1 MNIHFTNEKL
11 FDTLNDN
18 TIVKIRVGSHM
29 YGLDNKNSDID
40 YLSIYLENYDNR
52 NSFMWEHHQLQYKKN
67 NIDFNFT
74 TLQSFIRNALTG
86 DSTINFEVLHSE
98 DLKNSKLSWLYER
111 RNDFR
116 NYNIIKSYLGIAKRD
131 HKFWIKDTNNFKNHT
146 SETNKKLA
154 HFVRGVIFAKNLFDN
169 NFSLDLSK
177 TTTFK
182 ICGYNDLELLDRIKN
197 GILDYSFSE
206 LVKFFWILMEDT
218 RSALN
223 IMLHNREIYS
233 FMDPFKLEKLDSL
246 VMDFVYGYVE
256 GDISYVEYNQLFYEV
271 MENGLNY
278 N

>member
-18 TIVKIRVGSHM
+18 TIIKIRVGSHM

-86 DSTINFEVLHSE
+86 DSTINFEVIHSE
-98 DLKNSKLSWLYER
+98 DLKNSKLSWLYAR

-116 NYNIIKSYLGIAKRD
+116 NYNIIKSYLGISKRD

-177 TTTFK
+177 TTTFN

-197 GILDYSFSE
+197 GTLDYSFSE

-218 RSALN
+218 RTALN
-223 IMLHNREIYS
+223 IMLNNREIYS

-246 VMDFVYGYVE
+246 VMDFVYDYVE
-256 GDISYVEYNQLFYEV
+256 GDVSYVEYNQLFYEA

>member
-18 TIVKIRVGSHM
+18 TIIKIRVGSHM

-74 TLQSFIRNALTG
+74 TLQTFIRNALTG
-86 DSTINFEVLHSE
+86 DSTINFEVIHSE
-98 DLKNSKLSWLYER
+98 DLKNSKLSWLYAR

-256 GDISYVEYNQLFYEV
+256 GDISYVEYNQLF
-271 MENGLNY
+271 MKLWKMA
-278 N
+278 

>member
-18 TIVKIRVGSHM
+18 TIIKIRVGSHM

-86 DSTINFEVLHSE
+86 DSTINFEVIHSE
-98 DLKNSKLSWLYER
+98 DLKNSKLSWLYAR

-177 TTTFK
+177 TTTFN

-197 GILDYSFSE
+197 GTLDYSFSE

-218 RSALN
+218 RTALN
-223 IMLHNREIYS
+223 IMLNNREIYS

-246 VMDFVYGYVE
+246 VMDFVYDYVE
-256 GDISYVEYNQLFYEV
+256 GDVSYVEYNQLFYEA